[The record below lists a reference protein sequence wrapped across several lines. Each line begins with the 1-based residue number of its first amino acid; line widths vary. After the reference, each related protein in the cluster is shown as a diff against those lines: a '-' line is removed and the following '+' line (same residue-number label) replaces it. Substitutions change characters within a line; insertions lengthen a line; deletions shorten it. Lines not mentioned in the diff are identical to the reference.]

1 MKEKIGN
8 FIFWAV
14 MVLAFAVVFAFI
26 VGGMLSNINTA
37 HNETIAEQSKTIE
50 ELELKNITLQEMLI
64 DANNDYL
71 EIAGEYWRIWS
82 RVDELERLMRE
93 WEVYIGACFSNEVS
107 MKGVQN

>member
-8 FIFWAV
+8 FIFWTV

-37 HNETIAEQSKTIE
+37 NIETVAEQAKFIE
-50 ELELKNITLQEMLI
+50 ELELKNITLREMVN

-82 RVDELERLMRE
+82 RVDELERLMGE
-93 WEVYIGACFSNEVS
+93 WETTTN
-107 MKGVQN
+107 

>member
-1 MKEKIGN
+1 MKEKIGS
-8 FIFWAV
+8 FVYWLV
-14 MVLAFAVVFAFI
+14 MVTAFAAVFAY
-26 VGGMLSNINTA
+26 VGGSIISKANYVSNEI
-37 HNETIAEQSKTIE
+37 IAEQSKTIE

-93 WEVYIGACFSNEVS
+93 WEVDIGAYFSNEVS